1 MKVKEDSEKHWLK
14 TQHSKN
20 KDHGIQYHNFIAS
33 RWRNN
38 GISDRL
44 YFLGLK
50 ITVDGD
56 CSHKIKSRLLLRR
69 KKSFL
74 YSSVGKESTCK
85 AGDLSLIPGTG
96 RSTGELIGYPLKY
109 CWAFLVA
116 QLVKNL
122 PAMWET

>member
-1 MKVKEDSEKHWLK
+1 MVPGSIISWEIDGETVEKVSDFIFGG
-14 TQHSKN
+14 SKV
-20 KDHGIQYHNFIAS
+20 
-33 RWRNN
+33 
-38 GISDRL
+38 
-44 YFLGLK
+44 
-50 ITVDGD
+50 TVDGD

-74 YSSVGKESTCK
+74 YSSVGKESTCN